1 MNKVEVNRV
10 LPAVGRSVLVLWFLL
25 PLIPVIL
32 WAISNRWSFPGSV
45 PQEWGFDGVRSALDA
60 GGFDAFVRSTLLALA
75 VAAIATP
82 LGALAARALVNGNVR
97 FPAFVAGVLFAPL
110 ALPPFAVALGL
121 DVLVLRSRIPSTV
134 AVIALLTVAAIP
146 YTTYLMRV
154 AFGAYDIGYEEEA
167 RTLGASSAMVLRR
180 IRIPLLAPALAGAA
194 LLAFLVAWSDY
205 VITLLIGGGRLVTV
219 PILVASFAAGT
230 GNDSV
235 VAALSVTAVVPP
247 LLLVLML
254 ARLRRRSAR

>member
-1 MNKVEVNRV
+1 M
-10 LPAVGRSVLVLWFLL
+10 
-25 PLIPVIL
+25 
-32 WAISNRWSFPGSV
+32 
-45 PQEWGFDGVRSALDA
+45 
-60 GGFDAFVRSTLLALA
+60 
-75 VAAIATP
+75 
-82 LGALAARALVNGNVR
+82 
-97 FPAFVAGVLFAPL
+97 
-110 ALPPFAVALGL
+110 ALGL

-235 VAALSVTAVVPP
+235 VAALSVAAVVPP

>member
-1 MNKVEVNRV
+1 MNRV
-10 LPAVGRSVLVLWFLL
+10 PPFAGRAVLVLWFLL
-25 PLIPVIL
+25 PLIPVVL

-45 PQEWGFDGVRSALDA
+45 PQVWGFDGVRSALDA
-60 GGFDAFVRSTLLALA
+60 GGTDAFVRSTLLALA

-82 LGALAARALVNGNVR
+82 LGALAARALVNGTVR
-97 FPAFVAGVLFAPL
+97 FPAVVAGVLFAPV

-121 DVLVLRSRIPSTV
+121 DVLVLRSRVPSTV

-167 RTLGASSAMVLRR
+167 RTLGASNAMLLRR
-180 IRIPLLAPALAGAA
+180 IRIPLLAPALAGSA

-235 VAALSVTAVVPP
+235 VAALSVAAVVPP

>member
-1 MNKVEVNRV
+1 MNKVI
-10 LPAVGRSVLVLWFLL
+10 PSFGRAVLVLWFLL
-25 PLIPVIL
+25 PLVPIVL
-32 WAISNRWSFPGSV
+32 WAISNRWSFPGSL
-45 PQEWGFDGVRSALDA
+45 PQEWGLGGVRSALAA
-60 GGFDAFVRSTLLALA
+60 GGVDAFVRSTSLALA

-82 LGALAARALVNGNVR
+82 LGAMAARSLVRGDVHIPGVIAAL
-97 FPAFVAGVLFAPL
+97 LFAPI

-154 AFGAYDIGYEEEA
+154 AFGTYDIGYEEEA
-167 RTLGASSAMVLRR
+167 RTLGASTAMIVRR

-219 PILVASFAAGT
+219 PILVASFASGT
-230 GNDSV
+230 GNDAV
-235 VAALSVTAVVPP
+235 VAVLSVAAIVPP
-247 LLLVLML
+247 LLLVIML
-254 ARLRRRSAR
+254 ARLRGRLGR

>member
-1 MNKVEVNRV
+1 MNR
-10 LPAVGRSVLVLWFLL
+10 AFSSVGRTLLVVWFLL
-25 PLIPVIL
+25 PLVPIVL

-45 PQEWGFDGVRSALDA
+45 PQEWGLDGVRSAVAA
-60 GGFDAFVRSTLLALA
+60 GGIDAFVRSTYLALT

-82 LGALAARALVNGNVR
+82 LGSLAARALVRGEVR
-97 FPAFVAGVLFAPL
+97 FPAVVAAILFAPL
-110 ALPPFAVALGL
+110 ALPPFAVAMGL
-121 DVLVLRSRIPSTV
+121 DVLVLRSRIPSTL

-167 RTLGASSAMVLRR
+167 RTLSASSSIVLRQ

-219 PILVASFAAGT
+219 PILVASFAGGT

-235 VAALSVTAVVPP
+235 VAALSVAALVPP
-247 LLLVLML
+247 LLLVIML
-254 ARLRRRSAR
+254 ARLRRRAGR

>member
-1 MNKVEVNRV
+1 MEMTRARF
-10 LPAVGRSVLVLWFLL
+10 LSGLGRALLVLWFLL
-25 PLIPVIL
+25 PLIPVAL
-32 WAISNRWSFPGSV
+32 WAISNRWSFPAV
-45 PQEWGFDGVRSALDA
+45 TPQQWGFDGVRSALA
-60 GGFDAFVRSTLLALA
+60 ASGVDAFVRSTSLALA

-82 LGALAARALVNGNVR
+82 LGALAARALVRGDIHIPGV
-97 FPAFVAGVLFAPL
+97 VAAILFAPL

-134 AVIALLTVAAIP
+134 AVIALLTVAALP

-167 RTLGASSAMVLRR
+167 RTLGASSAMIVRR

-219 PILVASFAAGT
+219 PVLVASFAAGT

-235 VAALSVTAVVPP
+235 VAALSVAAVVPP

-254 ARLRRRSAR
+254 ARLRRRVVR

>member
-1 MNKVEVNRV
+1 MTRI
-10 LPAVGRSVLVLWFLL
+10 LPAAGRALLTLWFLL
-25 PLIPVIL
+25 PLIPVAL
-32 WAISNRWSFPGSV
+32 WAVSNQWSFPASL
-45 PQEWGFDGVRSALDA
+45 PQEWGFDGARSAVDA
-60 GGFDAFVRSTLLALA
+60 GGAYAFVRSTFLALA
-75 VAAIATP
+75 VSAIATP
-82 LGALAARALVNGNVR
+82 LGALAARALVRGDVR
-97 FPAFVAGVLFAPL
+97 FPGVVAAILFAPL

-121 DVLVLRSRIPSTV
+121 DVLVLRSRVPSTV

-167 RTLGASSAMVLRR
+167 RTLGASRSMILRH

-235 VAALSVTAVVPP
+235 VAALSVAAVLPP
-247 LLLVLML
+247 LMLVILL
-254 ARLRRRSAR
+254 ARLRRRSTR

>member
-1 MNKVEVNRV
+1 MNKAEVNRV
-10 LPAVGRSVLVLWFLL
+10 LPAVGRSILVLWFLL
-25 PLIPVIL
+25 PLVPIAL
-32 WAISNRWSFPGSV
+32 WAISNRWSFPDSF
-45 PQEWGFDGVRSALDA
+45 PRTWGFDGFRSALDA
-60 GGFDAFVRSTLLALA
+60 GGVDAFIRSTLLALA

-82 LGALAARALVNGNVR
+82 LGALAAHALVRGAVR
-97 FPAFVAGVLFAPL
+97 FPTVVTGILLAPL

-121 DVLVLRSRIPSTV
+121 DVLVLRSHVPSTV
-134 AVIALLTVAAIP
+134 AVIALLTVAAVP

-167 RTLGASSAMVLRR
+167 RTLGASPALILRR

-235 VAALSVTAVVPP
+235 VAALSVAAVVPP
-247 LLLVLML
+247 LVLVVML
-254 ARLRRRSAR
+254 ARLRRGAGR